1 MKKFLK
7 LFIMAVSILI
17 LSKTPAYAG
26 DGSFACYNGLARNE
40 YGWWKVENGKVN
52 FDYTGLARNENGWVY
67 VSGGKVNFNYTGLA
81 KNSLFMMRKHSS
93 ISQRL

>member
-26 DGSFACYNGLARNE
+26 DGSFAGYNGLARNE
-40 YGWWKVENGKVN
+40 YGWWKVENGKV
-52 FDYTGLARNENGWVY
+52 
-67 VSGGKVNFNYTGLA
+67 
-81 KNSLFMMRKHSS
+81 KNL
-93 ISQRL
+93 